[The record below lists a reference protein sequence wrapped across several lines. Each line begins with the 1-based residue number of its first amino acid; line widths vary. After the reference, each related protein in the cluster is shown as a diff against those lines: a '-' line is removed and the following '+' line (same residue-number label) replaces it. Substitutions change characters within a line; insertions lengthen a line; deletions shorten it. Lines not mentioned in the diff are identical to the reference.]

1 MALRQSGYR
10 AAARVAGE
18 YVGSARFESC
28 GAAANLEGL
37 AHFSTIVI
45 VGQIGENRPHLSAD
59 GREITTD
66 FRVTVLETVKGPVS
80 VGDTI
85 SVAIS
90 GGKIVFE
97 DGTSAELRPGDF
109 RVPESG
115 ERYVFFLQRSWY
127 RPSAEAEKYAG
138 RSGVWSP
145 VLASQG
151 LFAITDLSRV
161 RPAARLLY
169 PVALKYRDADY
180 ARFMADVYSAVSASR
195 R

>member
-1 MALRQSGYR
+1 M
-10 AAARVAGE
+10 
-18 YVGSARFESC
+18 
-28 GAAANLEGL
+28 
-37 AHFSTIVI
+37 
-45 VGQIGENRPHLSAD
+45 
-59 GREITTD
+59 
-66 FRVTVLETVKGPVS
+66 S

-97 DGTSAELRPGDF
+97 DGTSADLRSGEF
-109 RVPESG
+109 RLPESG

-127 RPSAEAEKYAG
+127 RPSAEAQRYAG
-138 RSGVWSP
+138 SSGVWSP

-151 LFAITDLSRV
+151 VFAITDLSRV

-169 PVALKYRDADY
+169 PVASKYWDADY
-180 ARFMADVYSAVSASR
+180 ATFMSDVYSALSASR